1 MFLIKHFVY
10 AFLSTI
16 GFSILFNIPKDSVI
30 KSGFAGAIGWII
42 YIVTK
47 DIFSSPIAGAFFG
60 AITVG
65 IVGEVMAKYFK
76 KPATI
81 FIIPGVVPLVP
92 GAGMYYTMLAV
103 IEKDFIHAA
112 NLGTET
118 IFIAASIAC
127 GIIISSSVSKIIKKQ
142 KERKLLN
149 GS

>member
-1 MFLIKHFVY
+1 MFLVKNFVY
-10 AFLSTI
+10 ALLSTI
-16 GFSILFNIPKDSVI
+16 GFSILFNIPKDSVV
-30 KSGFAGAIGWII
+30 KSGFAGAMGWIV

-47 DIFSSPIAGAFFG
+47 SMFSSPIAGAFFG

-65 IVGEVMAKYFK
+65 ITGELLAKYFK

-92 GAGMYYTMLAV
+92 GAGMYYTMLSV
-103 IEKDFIHAA
+103 IEKDFVNAA
-112 NLGTET
+112 NIGTET
-118 IFIAASIAC
+118 IFVAAAIAC
-127 GIIISSSVSKIIKKQ
+127 GIIISSSTSRIIKRQ